1 MAFGIC
7 SIHTGTDPAVPARK
21 KWNGA
26 TAMKTHLWL
35 LVVFGLGV
43 TACAGGGASR
53 APASQPPLYPPAVF
67 AHRVGTSEITVYWNC
82 ARPEP
87 DVLRVEG
94 VVQNTGG
101 GSIQYAEVEIVSVD
115 ARDRAIASVG
125 APVRD
130 AILQTNQISP
140 FQLTLRMVGAEAR
153 IDLYYVY
160 RAQTRFGF
168 GVGQA
173 YREQFRARDVCS
185 ESQHRVPKPQ

>member
-1 MAFGIC
+1 
-7 SIHTGTDPAVPARK
+7 
-21 KWNGA
+21 
-26 TAMKTHLWL
+26 MKTRLWL
-35 LVVFGLGV
+35 LAALGLGV
-43 TACAGGGASR
+43 TACASDGASR
-53 APASQPPLYPPAVF
+53 VPASQAALYPPAVF
-67 AHRVGTSEITVYWNC
+67 AHRVSTSEITVYWNC

-101 GSIQYAEVEIVSVD
+101 GSLYYAEVEIVSVD
-115 ARDRAIASVG
+115 AGDRTIASVG

-140 FQLTLRMVGAEAR
+140 FQLTLRMVGAETR

-168 GVGQA
+168 GVGQT
-173 YREQFRARDVCS
+173 YRERFRARDVCS